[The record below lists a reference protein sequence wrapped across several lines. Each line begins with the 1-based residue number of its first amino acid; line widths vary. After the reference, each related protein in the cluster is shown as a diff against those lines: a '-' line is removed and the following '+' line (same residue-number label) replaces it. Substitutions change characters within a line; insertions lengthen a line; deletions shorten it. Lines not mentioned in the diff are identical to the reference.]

1 VKKTNLI
8 IIFFFILIN
17 NLIFLNLQSQIIN
30 NIMIKVGG
38 SLVTSIDLQ
47 NEIITNLVINKQEI
61 TQENIN
67 NNKNYAIKNLI
78 KKSIKIS
85 EVNKY
90 QIKNY
95 NKEDLLN
102 YIEGNAKNLN
112 TDRDGLKEIF
122 KQNSINYQKFIDNHK
137 VELLWN
143 TLIYKLYKNQTNINI
158 VEVENEVDKIKEN
171 KSKDELKKLKE
182 TILNKKRKEKF
193 NLFSRSHFTNLK
205 NTITIDFQ

>member
-158 VEVENEVDKIKEN
+158 VEVENEVDKIKKN